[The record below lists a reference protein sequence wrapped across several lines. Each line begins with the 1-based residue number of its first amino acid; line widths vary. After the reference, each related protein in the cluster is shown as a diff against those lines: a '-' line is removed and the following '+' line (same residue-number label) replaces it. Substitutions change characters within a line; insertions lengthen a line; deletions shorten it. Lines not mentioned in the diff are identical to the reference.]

1 MKMICLTTIT
11 LLCFSVAANA
21 ESYMCETVS
30 LLSNTPESATTDY
43 DYPIFVVDV
52 EKGVSK
58 LGEKKKLEKFTGFCE
73 VDKTKR
79 VIQCQKVVMV
89 SGKWLFNVDLSSLTF
104 TYSQGYINGR
114 LEVVSYSG
122 TCLKV

>member
-1 MKMICLTTIT
+1 MDKLLTTIF
-11 LLCFSVAANA
+11 LLCITVEVDA
-21 ESYMCETVS
+21 ESYMCETAE
-30 LLSNTPESATTDY
+30 LLSNTPESAAADY

-52 EKGVSK
+52 VKGVSK
-58 LGEKKKLEKFTGFCE
+58 LGGNRELEKFTGFCE
-73 VDKTKR
+73 VDKTQS

-89 SGKWLFNVDLSSLTF
+89 SGKWLFSVDLSSLTF

-122 TCLKV
+122 TCLKN